1 MGMGIRVEHLVK
13 CYGSRTVVDDLNFTL
28 ECGSVLGF
36 IGPNGAGKTTTM
48 RMICGIHHPTS
59 GRVFINSIDLAGDP
73 VRARQQ
79 LGYLPENAPLYGN
92 MTVRS
97 FLSWCGSMRGLSG
110 ALLRSALGRVMDDC
124 SLNEVAGEEIEALSK
139 GYRRRVCLAQSI
151 IHSPTVLVMDE
162 PTDGLDPNQKRE
174 IRHLIRTMRRN
185 CAIIVSTHILEEIDA
200 VCDSVLAIC
209 GGHQVFS
216 GSVAGFRA
224 VAGGSLE
231 ESFVKLTAPG
241 SAAGNGARS

>member
-1 MGMGIRVEHLVK
+1 MGIRAEHLVK
-13 CYGSRTVVDDLNFTL
+13 NYGRRCVVDDLSFTL
-28 ECGSVLGF
+28 ERGCVLGF

-48 RMICGIHHPTS
+48 RMICGILRPTS
-59 GRVFINSIDLAGDP
+59 GRVSINSIDLASDP
-73 VRARQQ
+73 VGARQG
-79 LGYLPENAPLYGN
+79 LGYLPENAPLYGS

-97 FLSWCGSMRGLSG
+97 FLRWCGSMRGLSG
-110 ALLRSALGRVMDDC
+110 AGLRTALGRVMDEC

-174 IRHLIRTMRRN
+174 IRALIRSMREH

-209 GGHQVFS
+209 SGRQVFA

-224 VAGGSLE
+224 VSGSSLEDSFVRLTAGGNAA
-231 ESFVKLTAPG
+231 ESG
-241 SAAGNGARS
+241 AAL

>member
-1 MGMGIRVEHLVK
+1 MGIRAEHLVK
-13 CYGSRTVVDDLNFTL
+13 YYGRRRVVDDLSFTL
-28 ECGSVLGF
+28 ESGCVLGF

-48 RMICGIHHPTS
+48 RMICGILRPTS
-59 GRVFINSIDLAGDP
+59 GRVFIDSVDLASDP
-73 VRARQQ
+73 VRARQG

-92 MTVRS
+92 MTVHS

-110 ALLRSALGRVMDDC
+110 SGLQTALDRVMEEC
-124 SLNEVAGEEIEALSK
+124 SLREVAREEIEALSK

-151 IHSPTVLVMDE
+151 IHLPSVLVMDE

-174 IRHLIRTMRRN
+174 IRSLIRSMREH

-209 GGHQVFS
+209 SGRQVFS

-224 VAGGSLE
+224 VSGGSLE
-231 ESFVKLTAPG
+231 DSFVRLTAGG
-241 SAAGNGARS
+241 SAAGNGAGT